1 MTYAELTRIVG
12 QKPFRPFEVRME
24 DGTRRQ
30 FRERIGFILSRNQIT
45 TIDERGRA
53 VYLPLV
59 SMSKVVY
66 LDEIVEV
73 Y

>member
-1 MTYAELTRIVG
+1 VKYRDLKKIVG

-24 DGTRRQ
+24 DGTRRRFNQ
-30 FRERIGFILSRNQIT
+30 RVGFLLGLDQII

-53 VYLPLV
+53 VYLPLA
-59 SMSKVVY
+59 SMSKLVY